1 MLHHFSGEKLSIIL
15 ETEKEVNPQIGEKE
29 KCSDLKW
36 VKINV
41 LPNKT
46 TKKVK
51 GIIDNIIQQK
61 FYDMM

>member
-1 MLHHFSGEKLSIIL
+1 MVGRKWKKDLKIVHLLHHFSGERLNLIL

-36 VKINV
+36 VKINA

-46 TKKVK
+46 TKKVR
-51 GIIDNIIQQK
+51 
-61 FYDMM
+61 